1 MNSRRLR
8 ALPLALTGLLAA
20 CATTTP
26 QPSSHTPR
34 VAPPQSAPVVN
45 DIAHPTSTAAT
56 AEPAATGDVWDT
68 LRNSF
73 AMDDCDADPAI
84 MSAANAFTRSPQRF
98 ENQLSDVLPHLAYVQ
113 QIAANHQ
120 VAGEFVLLPWIE
132 SHYQP
137 VPGHKNNPAGMWQI
151 MPVTAQ
157 ALGMRVDKRYDGR
170 LDVPQATDKVM
181 ALLRRYYDDLGDW
194 RMVDYAYNAGE
205 FSVRNMTNKYGKPPA
220 DPAIPHMPV
229 KRVTREH
236 LIKLLA
242 MACVVREPERF
253 HVTLPQL
260 PSEQRLV
267 KVEVGHAMPVT
278 QAASHAG
285 MSVSDFKFLNSGFRN
300 DTVDPNA
307 ASYLLLPSGKAEQFR
322 QSSLQGGSNV
332 VAANDA
338 SLASIGDA
346 GSSTGAGDEPSN
358 SEPANPGKRSKAAT
372 YKIKSGDTL
381 STIARRYSVTT
392 KQLQRW
398 NRLQG
403 AKLKPGQTIK
413 VSGS

>member
-1 MNSRRLR
+1 MNSRHLR
-8 ALPLALTGLLAA
+8 PLPLALTGLLAA
-20 CATTTP
+20 CVASTP
-26 QPSSHTPR
+26 QPTNH
-34 VAPPQSAPVVN
+34 APSISPPKSAPVVS
-45 DIAHPTSTAAT
+45 DIAHPTGTAAT
-56 AEPAATGDVWDT
+56 AEPAATGDVWST
-68 LRNSF
+68 LRSSF

-84 MSAANAFTRSPQRF
+84 MSAAQAFTRSPKRF
-98 ENQLSDVLPHLAYVQ
+98 EDQLSDVLPHLAYVQ
-113 QIAANHQ
+113 QIAAKHQ

-137 VPGHKNNPAGMWQI
+137 VPGHKGNPAGMWQI

-205 FSVRNMTNKYGKPPA
+205 FSVRHMTDKYGMPAA
-220 DPAIPHMPV
+220 DPAIPRMPV
-229 KRVTREH
+229 KRITREH
-236 LIKLLA
+236 LVKLLA
-242 MACVVREPERF
+242 MACIVRDPERF
-253 HVTLPQL
+253 HVSLPPL

-285 MSVSDFKFLNSGFRN
+285 MSVSDFKFLNSGFRSN
-300 DTVDPNA
+300 TVDPNV
-307 ASYLLLPSGKAEQFR
+307 ASYLLLPSGKAEQYR
-322 QSSLQGGSNV
+322 QSSLQADSSVTGTSN
-332 VAANDA
+332 A
-338 SLASIGDA
+338 SLASLSDA
-346 GSSTGAGDEPSN
+346 GSPAEDDN
-358 SEPANPGKRSKAAT
+358 SSPDQGKTGKRAKGTT

-398 NRLQG
+398 NHLQD

-413 VSGS
+413 VSGG

>member
-8 ALPLALTGLLAA
+8 PLPLALSTLLVA
-20 CATTTP
+20 CVSTTP
-26 QPSSHTPR
+26 QPASHAPSI
-34 VAPPQSAPVVN
+34 APPKSTPVVN
-45 DIAHPTSTAAT
+45 DIAHPTGTAAT
-56 AEPAATGDVWDT
+56 AGPVASGDVWGS
-68 LRNSF
+68 LRSSF

-84 MSAANAFTRSPQRF
+84 MSAANTFTRNPQRF
-98 ENQLSDVLPHLAYVQ
+98 ENQLSDVLPHLVYVQ
-113 QIAANHQ
+113 QIAAKHQ
-120 VAGEFVLLPWIE
+120 VAGEFVLLPWVE

-205 FSVRNMTNKYGKPPA
+205 FSVRNMTDKYGKPAA
-220 DPAIPHMPV
+220 DPAIPRLPV

-236 LIKLLA
+236 LVKLLA

-267 KVEVGHAMPVT
+267 KVDVDHAMPVT

-285 MSVSDFKFLNSGFRN
+285 MSVSDFKFLNSGFRSN
-300 DTVDPNA
+300 TVDPNV
-307 ASYLLLPSGKAEQFR
+307 ASYLLLPSDKAEQFR
-322 QSSLQGGSNV
+322 QSSLQAGSSITDTN
-332 VAANDA
+332 NA
-338 SLASIGDA
+338 SLASISDV
-346 GSSTGAGDEPSN
+346 GSPVDDQDSTSDQ
-358 SEPANPGKRSKAAT
+358 GKTSKHAKATT

-398 NRLQG
+398 NGLQG
-403 AKLKPGQTIK
+403 VKLKPGQTIK

>member
-1 MNSRRLR
+1 M
-8 ALPLALTGLLAA
+8 
-20 CATTTP
+20 
-26 QPSSHTPR
+26 
-34 VAPPQSAPVVN
+34 VN
-45 DIAHPTSTAAT
+45 DIAHPTGTAAT
-56 AEPAATGDVWDT
+56 PEPTASGDVWGN

-84 MSAANAFTRSPQRF
+84 MSAANAFTRNPQRF
-98 ENQLSDVLPHLAYVQ
+98 ESQLSDVLPHLAYVQ
-113 QIAANHQ
+113 QIAAKHQ
-120 VAGEFVLLPWIE
+120 VAGEFVLLPWVE

-137 VPGHKNNPAGMWQI
+137 VPGHKGNPAGMWQI

-205 FSVRNMTNKYGKPPA
+205 FSVRNMTGKYGMPAA
-220 DPAIPHMPV
+220 DPAIPRMPV

-267 KVEVGHAMPVT
+267 KVDVDHAMPVT

-285 MSVSDFKFLNSGFRN
+285 MSVSDFKFLNSGFRSN
-300 DTVDPNA
+300 TVDPNV
-307 ASYLLLPSGKAEQFR
+307 ASYLLLPSKKAEQFR
-322 QSSLQGGSNV
+322 QSSLQADSSITDTN
-332 VAANDA
+332 NA
-338 SLASIGDA
+338 SLASISDA
-346 GSSTGAGDEPSN
+346 GSSADDQDSTSDQSK
-358 SEPANPGKRSKAAT
+358 PGKHAKATT

-398 NRLQG
+398 NGLQG

>member
-8 ALPLALTGLLAA
+8 PLPLALTGLLAA
-20 CATTTP
+20 CVSTTP
-26 QPSSHTPR
+26 QPSSHAPSIS
-34 VAPPQSAPVVN
+34 PPQSVPVVN
-45 DIAHPTSTAAT
+45 DIAHPTGTAAT
-56 AEPAATGDVWDT
+56 AEPAAPGDVWGN
-68 LRNSF
+68 LRSSF

-84 MSAANAFTRSPQRF
+84 MESAQAFTRNPQRF
-98 ENQLSDVLPHLAYVQ
+98 QDQLADVLPHLAYVQ
-113 QIAANHQ
+113 QIAAKHQ

-137 VPGHKNNPAGMWQI
+137 VPGRKNNPAGMWQI

-205 FSVRNMTNKYGKPPA
+205 FSVRNMADKYGKPPA

-229 KRVTREH
+229 KRITREH
-236 LIKLLA
+236 LVKLLA

-253 HVTLPQL
+253 HVSLPQL

-285 MSVSDFKFLNSGFRN
+285 MSVDDFKFLNSGIRSN
-300 DTVDPNA
+300 TVDPNI

-322 QSSLQGGSNV
+322 QSSLQAGVQDTNS
-332 VAANDA
+332 A

-346 GSSTGAGDEPSN
+346 GS
-358 SEPANPGKRSKAAT
+358 PAADDDAAPVASKSSKRARETT

-381 STIARRYSVTT
+381 STIARRYSVSA

-398 NRLQG
+398 NHLQG

-413 VSGS
+413 VSGN

>member
-1 MNSRRLR
+1 MNTRRLR
-8 ALPLALTGLLAA
+8 PLPLALTGLLAA
-20 CATTTP
+20 CATT
-26 QPSSHTPR
+26 
-34 VAPPQSAPVVN
+34 APPPSNHAPNIAPPSSAPVVN
-45 DIAHPTSTAAT
+45 DIAHTTGPAAT
-56 AEPAATGDVWDT
+56 AAPAASGDVWAS
-68 LRNSF
+68 LRSSF

-84 MSAANAFTRSPQRF
+84 MASAQAFTRNRQRF
-98 ENQLSDVLPHLAYVQ
+98 EDQLADVMPHVAYVQ
-113 QIAANHQ
+113 QIAAKHQ

-137 VPGHKNNPAGMWQI
+137 VPGRKNNPAGMWQI

-205 FSVRNMTNKYGKPPA
+205 FSVRNMADKYGKPAA
-220 DPAIPHMPV
+220 DPAIPHLPV
-229 KRVTREH
+229 KRITREH
-236 LIKLLA
+236 LVKLLA

-253 HVTLPQL
+253 HVSLPQL

-267 KVEVGHAMPVT
+267 QVEVAHAMPVT

-285 MSVSDFKFLNSGFRN
+285 MSVSDFKFLNSGFRS
-300 DTVDPNA
+300 DTVDPNV

-322 QSSLQGGSNV
+322 QSSLQAGNSV
-332 VAANDA
+332 ETTNDA
-338 SLASIGDA
+338 SLASVNDA
-346 GSSTGAGDEPSN
+346 GS
-358 SEPANPGKRSKAAT
+358 PAEDQAPAARQNKAGKRARNST

-381 STIARRYSVTT
+381 STIAKRYSVTT
-392 KQLQRW
+392 RQLQRW
-398 NRLQG
+398 NGLQG

-413 VSGS
+413 VSGN

>member
-1 MNSRRLR
+1 MNARHLR
-8 ALPLALTGLLAA
+8 PLPLALTSLLAA
-20 CATTTP
+20 CVSTTP
-26 QPSSHTPR
+26 QPASRAPSI
-34 VAPPQSAPVVN
+34 APPKSVPVVN
-45 DIAHPTSTAAT
+45 DIAHPTGTAAT
-56 AEPAATGDVWDT
+56 AEPVASGDVWGN
-68 LRNSF
+68 LRSSF

-84 MSAANAFTRSPQRF
+84 MSAANAFTRNPQRF
-98 ENQLSDVLPHLAYVQ
+98 ESQLSDVLPHLAYVQ
-113 QIAANHQ
+113 QIAAKHQ
-120 VAGEFVLLPWIE
+120 VAGEFVLLPWVE

-137 VPGHKNNPAGMWQI
+137 VPGHKGNPAGMWQI

-205 FSVRNMTNKYGKPPA
+205 FSVRNMTGKYGMPAA
-220 DPAIPHMPV
+220 DPAIPRMPV

-267 KVEVGHAMPVT
+267 KVDVDHAMPVT

-285 MSVSDFKFLNSGFRN
+285 MSVSDFKFLNSGFRSN
-300 DTVDPNA
+300 TVDPNV
-307 ASYLLLPSGKAEQFR
+307 ASYLLLPSDKAEQFR
-322 QSSLQGGSNV
+322 QSSLQADSSVTDTN
-332 VAANDA
+332 NA
-338 SLASIGDA
+338 SLASISDA
-346 GSSTGAGDEPSN
+346 GSSAHDQDSTPDQGK
-358 SEPANPGKRSKAAT
+358 PGKRVKVTT

-392 KQLQRW
+392 RQLQRW
-398 NRLQG
+398 NGLQG
-403 AKLKPGQTIK
+403 SKLKPGQTIK

>member
-1 MNSRRLR
+1 MNRQHLR
-8 ALPLALTGLLAA
+8 PLPLALTGLLAA
-20 CATTTP
+20 CVASTP
-26 QPSSHTPR
+26 QPSHHAPSIS
-34 VAPPQSAPVVN
+34 PPQSAPVVN
-45 DIAHPTSTAAT
+45 DIAHPTGTAAV
-56 AEPAATGDVWDT
+56 AQPASSDDLWGT

-113 QIAANHQ
+113 QIAAKHQ

-137 VPGHKNNPAGMWQI
+137 VPGRKNNPAGMWQI

-205 FSVRNMTNKYGKPPA
+205 FSVRNMTDKYGKPAA
-220 DPAIPHMPV
+220 DPAIPRMPV
-229 KRVTREH
+229 KHITREH
-236 LIKLLA
+236 LVKLLA
-242 MACVVREPERF
+242 MACVVRNPERF

-285 MSVSDFKFLNSGFRN
+285 MSVSDFKFLNSGFRS
-300 DTVDPNA
+300 DTVDPNV
-307 ASYLLLPSGKAEQFR
+307 ASYLLLPSSKAEQYR
-322 QSSLQGGSNV
+322 QSSLQAGSSV
-332 VAANDA
+332 SDTNDA
-338 SLASIGDA
+338 SLASISDA
-346 GSSTGAGDEPSN
+346 GSPADDINSTPDKAK
-358 SEPANPGKRSKAAT
+358 PGKRAKAAT

-392 KQLQRW
+392 RQLQSW
-398 NRLQG
+398 NHLQG

>member
-1 MNSRRLR
+1 MNRRHLR
-8 ALPLALTGLLAA
+8 PLPLALSGLLAA
-20 CATTTP
+20 CVSTTP
-26 QPSSHTPR
+26 QPPHRTPSIS
-34 VAPPQSAPVVN
+34 PPQSAPVVS
-45 DIAHPTSTAAT
+45 DIAHPTGTAAT
-56 AEPAATGDVWDT
+56 AEPAAPGDVWGA

-84 MSAANAFTRSPQRF
+84 MASAQAFTRNPQRF
-98 ENQLSDVLPHLAYVQ
+98 EDQLTDVLPHLAYVQ
-113 QIAANHQ
+113 QIAAKHQ

-137 VPGHKNNPAGMWQI
+137 VPGRKNNPAGMWQI

-194 RMVDYAYNAGE
+194 RLVDYAYNAGE
-205 FSVRNMTNKYGKPPA
+205 FSVRNMADKYGKPAA
-220 DPAIPHMPV
+220 DPAIPRMPV
-229 KRVTREH
+229 KRITRDH
-236 LIKLLA
+236 LVKLLA

-253 HVTLPQL
+253 HVSLPQL

-267 KVEVGHAMPVT
+267 KVDVDHAMPVT
-278 QAASHAG
+278 QAANHAG
-285 MSVSDFKFLNSGFRN
+285 MSVSDFKFLNSGFRS

-322 QSSLQGGSNV
+322 QSSLQAGNSVQQTNG
-332 VAANDA
+332 A

-346 GSSTGAGDEPSN
+346 GSPADDKPSGQGKTDKR
-358 SEPANPGKRSKAAT
+358 ANGTT

-392 KQLQRW
+392 RQLQRW
-398 NRLQG
+398 NSLQG

>member
-1 MNSRRLR
+1 MNARHLR
-8 ALPLALTGLLAA
+8 PLPLALTSLLAA
-20 CATTTP
+20 CVSTTP
-26 QPSSHTPR
+26 QPASRAPSI
-34 VAPPQSAPVVN
+34 APPKSTPVVN
-45 DIAHPTSTAAT
+45 DIAHPTGTAAT
-56 AEPAATGDVWDT
+56 PEPVASGDVWGN

-84 MSAANAFTRSPQRF
+84 MSAANAFTRNPQRF
-98 ENQLSDVLPHLAYVQ
+98 ESQLSDVLPHLAYVQ
-113 QIAANHQ
+113 QIAAKHQ
-120 VAGEFVLLPWIE
+120 VAGEFVLLPWVE

-137 VPGHKNNPAGMWQI
+137 VPGHKGNPAGMWQI

-205 FSVRNMTNKYGKPPA
+205 FSVRNMTGKYGMPAA
-220 DPAIPHMPV
+220 DPAIPRMPV

-267 KVEVGHAMPVT
+267 KVDVDHAMPVT

-285 MSVSDFKFLNSGFRN
+285 MSVSDFKFLNSGFRSN
-300 DTVDPNA
+300 TVDPNV
-307 ASYLLLPSGKAEQFR
+307 ASYLLLPSNKAEQFR
-322 QSSLQGGSNV
+322 QSSLQADSSVTDTN
-332 VAANDA
+332 NA
-338 SLASIGDA
+338 SLASISDA
-346 GSSTGAGDEPSN
+346 GSSAGDQDSTSN
-358 SEPANPGKRSKAAT
+358 QSKPGKRAKATT

-381 STIARRYSVTT
+381 STIAKRYSVTT

-398 NRLQG
+398 NGLQG

>member
-1 MNSRRLR
+1 MNSRHLR
-8 ALPLALTGLLAA
+8 PLPLALTGLLAA
-20 CATTTP
+20 CVASTP
-26 QPSSHTPR
+26 QPSGHAPSI
-34 VAPPQSAPVVN
+34 APPQSAPVVS
-45 DIAHPTSTAAT
+45 DIAHPMGTAAT
-56 AEPAATGDVWDT
+56 AKPVASGDVWGT

-84 MSAANAFTRSPQRF
+84 MAAAHVFTRNPQRF
-98 ENQLSDVLPHLAYVQ
+98 EDQLSDVLPHLAYVQ
-113 QIAANHQ
+113 QIAAKHQ
-120 VAGEFVLLPWIE
+120 VAGEFVLLPWVE

-181 ALLRRYYDDLGDW
+181 TLLRRYYDDLGDW

-205 FSVRNMTNKYGKPPA
+205 FSMRNMTNKYGKPAA
-220 DPAIPHMPV
+220 DPAIPRMPV

-236 LIKLLA
+236 LVKLLA
-242 MACVVREPERF
+242 MACIVREPERF

-267 KVEVGHAMPVT
+267 KVEVDHAMPVT
-278 QAASHAG
+278 QAANHAG
-285 MSVSDFKFLNSGFRN
+285 MSVSDFKFLNSGFRSN
-300 DTVDPNA
+300 TVDPNV
-307 ASYLLLPSGKAEQFR
+307 ASYLLLPSSKVEQFR
-322 QSSLQGGSNV
+322 QSSLQADGG
-332 VAANDA
+332 VADTNNT
-338 SLASIGDA
+338 SLASISEA
-346 GSSTGAGDEPSN
+346 GSPGDDENSTSDQGK
-358 SEPANPGKRSKAAT
+358 PGTRAKATT

-381 STIARRYSVTT
+381 STIAKRYSVTT

>member
-1 MNSRRLR
+1 MNSRRFR
-8 ALPLALTGLLAA
+8 PLPLALTGLLAA
-20 CATTTP
+20 CTTTP
-26 QPSSHTPR
+26 PQPSNHAPSI
-34 VAPPQSAPVVN
+34 APPQSTPMVS
-45 DIAHPTSTAAT
+45 DIAHPTGTAAT
-56 AEPAATGDVWDT
+56 AEPAAPGDVWGT
-68 LRNSF
+68 LRSSF

-84 MSAANAFTRSPQRF
+84 MSAAHVFTRNPQRF
-98 ENQLSDVLPHLAYVQ
+98 EDQLSDVLPHLAYVQ
-113 QIAANHQ
+113 QIAAKHQ
-120 VAGEFVLLPWIE
+120 VAGEFVLLPWVE

-194 RMVDYAYNAGE
+194 RMADYAYNAGE
-205 FSVRNMTNKYGKPPA
+205 FSVRNMTDKYGKPAA
-220 DPAIPHMPV
+220 DPAIPRMPV

-236 LIKLLA
+236 LVKLLA

-285 MSVSDFKFLNSGFRN
+285 MSVSDFKFLNSGFRS
-300 DTVDPNA
+300 DTVDPNV

-322 QSSLQGGSNV
+322 QSSLQADSSIGDTS
-332 VAANDA
+332 AA
-338 SLASIGDA
+338 SLASISEG
-346 GSSTGAGDEPSN
+346 GSSADDEHS
-358 SEPANPGKRSKAAT
+358 SSDQDKPGKHAKATT

-403 AKLKPGQTIK
+403 ARLKPGQTIK